1 MNELT
6 QTSFD
11 YSALSVG
18 SADRLKTLK
27 VEISAFTDTVEASLV
42 QIGLRFQKAQDELS
56 QQGIKGDGFVSWI
69 ESETKYSRSSAYN
82 LINVASRFK
91 DKPFPNFGKSVIYAL
106 AAPSTPESVVAQA
119 IEKAESGEK
128 VTIAEVK
135 EWKERAEEFR
145 QESND
150 RRKKIRDLEHQVDL
164 LKAEQPEAKVIE
176 KVIEKEVIPPDYQ
189 QTKETL
195 ATLQA
200 EHAKQAEALKQLRKN
215 QKKEVDE
222 QVNRKLKAHDRE
234 YNDKERA
241 IQDAE
246 RYLES
251 LQQKIDRYSSQQKD
265 LETILSALERMRI
278 ELATFAAMLETCG
291 PMAVPDAETKP
302 TRAVISHMEVILTG
316 LYARLGEHSQLLPAL
331 AVD

>member
-11 YSALSVG
+11 YAALPIEAAMSGRIVG
-18 SADRLKTLK
+18 ERLRTRLKRTVQDIIESGKDLIQIKPTLAGHF
-27 VEISAFTDTVEASLV
+27 ESWFEFET
-42 QIGLRFQKAQDELS
+42 GLDRHMAYKFILAAERF
-56 QQGIKGDGFVSWI
+56 GDGMVN
-69 ESETKYSRSSAYN
+69 N
-82 LINVASRFK
+82 LPSIS
-91 DKPFPNFGKSVIYAL
+91 PTVIYL
-106 AAPSTPESVVAQA
+106 LSAPSTPESVVAQA

-222 QVNRKLKAHDRE
+222 QVNRKLREHDRE

-291 PMAVPDAETKP
+291 PMVAPDAEAKP
-302 TRAVISHMEVILTG
+302 TRAIIGHMEVILTG